1 MDKPM
6 RVFGLSGKSVVP
18 LISGAACAVPA
29 IMSARGIENW
39 KERMLTIF
47 VTPFISCSARLPV
60 YIIII
65 ALIIP
70 DVYFWGFS
78 AKGLTLLFLYLLG
91 ILIALLTSVVFS
103 IYLKSSSKNLF
114 VIDIPSYKTP
124 RWKNVF
130 NTIFQKTKTFV
141 LEAGKIILTIS
152 VLLWALASYGP
163 GSSMEKAEK
172 NAAEIVKTA
181 PELNY
186 EEVLA
191 AQKLEAS
198 YIGQFGHFIEPVI
211 RPLGYDWKI
220 GIALITSFAARE
232 VFVGTLG
239 TIYSVGEENF
249 DEKLVDKMRKE
260 KFAGTDRPVYTFA
273 TGFSLLIFYVFA
285 LQCLST
291 IAVVYRE
298 TNSWKWTLSQ
308 FVYMT
313 ALAYILSLLTYNILS

>member
-1 MDKPM
+1 
-6 RVFGLSGKSVVP
+6 
-18 LISGAACAVPA
+18 
-29 IMSARGIENW
+29 
-39 KERMLTIF
+39 
-47 VTPFISCSARLPV
+47 LPV

-103 IYLKSSSKNLF
+103 LYLKSNSKNLF

-152 VLLWALASYGP
+152 ILLWALASYGP
-163 GSSMEKAEK
+163 GSSMEKAVK

-198 YIGQFGHFIEPVI
+198 YIGHFGHFIEPVI

-273 TGFSLLIFYVFA
+273 TGFSFLLSVFLATALTIAFLAFSRVATAALRMGFLSAFLSSFLTTLAALAGFA
-285 LQCLST
+285 LFLLVFGVGLFFAINHHCL
-291 IAVVYRE
+291 IR
-298 TNSWKWTLSQ
+298 
-308 FVYMT
+308 
-313 ALAYILSLLTYNILS
+313 